1 MIDLSDGLA
10 SDAVLVGRASGVAL
24 EIDLD
29 SLPLAAGVPTPQLAA
44 TGGDDYE
51 LCFCAAPEDRDRVE
65 AAVAGINWI
74 GRAVAGSGARFLREG
89 ADQHLT
95 AFEHRLG

>member
-10 SDAVLVGRASGVAL
+10 SDAVLVGRASGVLL

-29 SLPLAAGVPTPQLAA
+29 SLPLAAGVPTAELAA
-44 TGGDDYE
+44 AGGDDYE
-51 LCFCAAPEDRDRVE
+51 LCFCASPEDRELVD
-65 AAVAGINWI
+65 AAVAGISWI
-74 GRAVAGSGARFLREG
+74 GRAVPGSGARFLG
-89 ADQHLT
+89 AGGEHRLT